1 MHKPLA
7 LTSILSKACGFH
19 VRFVNPFNQFF
30 PKGSVFSLLKT
41 ENFNFSNVI
50 RGGSKSQHWG
60 ERVNELCW
68 QLFSWNRRYL
78 HFILSCST
86 TRKLEPHFFCFFN
99 AECECG
105 YCVLF
110 IIFEKGMCTA
120 TFTYDNFNS
129 IDNSFLTQTKIIN
142 LAAY

>member
-1 MHKPLA
+1 MVFMWDL
-7 LTSILSKACGFH
+7 LTHSISFFPR
-19 VRFVNPFNQFF
+19 VRFFPFWKQKILIFLMLSEGDQKVNIEE
-30 PKGSVFSLLKT
+30 K
-41 ENFNFSNVI
+41 
-50 RGGSKSQHWG
+50 W
-60 ERVNELCW
+60 VNELCW